1 MIQNLLSTRGRGVS
15 SWFGPSSLAI
25 EPRRLS
31 IGDGFATSFA
41 VADYPADVMPGW
53 LDPLTSYAGRLDLAL
68 HIEPVPSSE
77 AADRLRRQRARLE
90 STRRRGFER
99 ASLDDPDLESA
110 AADARELAY
119 RVSSGS
125 GKLFRV
131 GIYLTVHAGS
141 AAELEVEAARVRAV
155 ADSMLLKLVPLT
167 YRALEGW
174 CATLPLGIDTV
185 LLRRTFDT
193 EALATCFPFASTDLP
208 LPRETD
214 SAVLVGANATGA
226 GVVLWDRWSLPN
238 FNSVTLASSGA
249 GKSYATKLDVLRSL
263 YRGVRVLVVDPE
275 DEYDRVAAAV
285 GGTRIALGLDGV
297 RINPFDLPPAAAR
310 TPDALKRRALFA
322 QTVVAV
328 LLGSSLSADERAAL
342 DAAVLDAY
350 AAKGITDDPA
360 THDLLA
366 PTLADVVEALRNAKP
381 AAAISLA
388 ERLTPHTRGSFG
400 GLFNG
405 PTTVETG
412 SHLTVFALRHLPDE
426 LRAAGILLT
435 LDAIWREVSDPNR
448 STRRLVVVDEA
459 WQLMAVPDG
468 AQFLFRMA
476 KSARK
481 YWAGLA
487 VVSQDVGDF
496 LSTDLGLA
504 VVANAAT
511 QILLRQAPQSID
523 HVASAFRLSA
533 GERSFVLTA
542 ARGQGLVMSGTT
554 RAAFTAVASPF
565 EHGLVT
571 TDPEEVAALGR
582 VASSDGEVL

>member
-1 MIQNLLSTRGRGVS
+1 MMTTFLSRYRRGTPT
-15 SWFGPSSLAI
+15 WFGPSSLTI
-25 EPRRLS
+25 EPRKLS
-31 IGDGFATSFA
+31 IGEGFATSFA

-68 HIEPVPSSE
+68 HIEPVPSGE
-77 AADRLRRQRARLE
+77 AAERLRRQRARLE

-119 RVSSGS
+119 RVSSGT

-131 GIYLTVHAGS
+131 GIYLTVHA
-141 AAELEVEAARVRAV
+141 ATEAELAAEAARVRAI
-155 ADSMLLKLVPLT
+155 ADSMLLKLSPLT

-185 LLRRTFDT
+185 LFRRTFDT

-214 SAVLVGANATGA
+214 SAILVGTNATGA
-226 GVVLWDRWSLPN
+226 GVVLWDRWSLSN

-263 YRGVRVLVVDPE
+263 NRGVRVLVIDPE

-297 RINPFDLPPAAAR
+297 RINPFDLPAAFR
-310 TPDALKRRALFA
+310 TADALKRRALFA

-328 LLGSSLSADERAAL
+328 LLGSSLTADERAAL
-342 DAAVLDAY
+342 DAAVLDTY
-350 AAKGITDDPA
+350 LAKGITDDLA
-360 THDLLA
+360 TYHLPA
-366 PTLADVVEALRNAKP
+366 PTLADVVDTLRKAAF
-381 AAAISLA
+381 AAAGSLA
-388 ERLTPHTRGSFG
+388 DRLTPHTRGSFG

-412 SHLTVFALRHLPDE
+412 GHLTVFSLRHLPDE
-426 LRAAGILLT
+426 LRAVGILLT
-435 LDAIWREVSDPNR
+435 LDAIWREVSDPDR
-448 STRRLVVVDEA
+448 SMRRLVVVDEA

-468 AQFLFRMA
+468 ARFLFRMA
-476 KSARK
+476 KSVRK

-504 VVANAAT
+504 VVANSAT
-511 QILLRQAPQSID
+511 QILLGQAPQSID
-523 HVASAFRLSA
+523 HVARAFRLSA
-533 GERSFVLTA
+533 GERTFVLSA
-542 ARGQGLVMSGTT
+542 VRGQGLLMSGNT
-554 RAAFTAVASPF
+554 RAAFSAIASPF
-565 EHGLVT
+565 EHDLVT
-571 TDPEEVAALGR
+571 TDPEEVAALR
-582 VASSDGEVL
+582 RSASPDEEVL